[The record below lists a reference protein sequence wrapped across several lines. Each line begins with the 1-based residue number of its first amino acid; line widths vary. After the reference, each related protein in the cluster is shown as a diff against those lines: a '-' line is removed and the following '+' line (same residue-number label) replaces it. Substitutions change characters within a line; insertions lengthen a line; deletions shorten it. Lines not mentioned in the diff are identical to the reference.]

1 MTKQLVKR
9 LRDARGVSLVEVLV
23 ALLVFTMA
31 ILALATAG
39 AMASKTLRSG
49 RSYMGSWAVA
59 QSKLDSLTAV
69 GWTDLGGQS
78 GTETVQGHLVT
89 WEVQGTNPRRVI
101 LVVHRNPSGTVYVD
115 SFVTYVAE

>member
-1 MTKQLVKR
+1 MNKQLVKR
-9 LRDARGVSLVEVLV
+9 LRDARGVSVVEVLV
-23 ALLVFTMA
+23 ALMIFTLA

-39 AMASKTLRSG
+39 SVASRTLRSG

-69 GWTDLGGQS
+69 GWAALGGQS
-78 GTETVQGHLVT
+78 GTETVQGYPVT

-101 LVVHRNPSGTVYVD
+101 LVVERHLSGTVYAD
-115 SFVTYVAE
+115 TFVTYVAQ